1 MEIDSLRTG
10 RSQVTCD
17 LPSYTWPADGW
28 LFYPGV
34 SVALALTRG
43 MVGQDNLVIRYSL
56 LEIVRS
62 SAEWWS
68 APEVARVYDYCS

>member
-17 LPSYTWPADGW
+17 LPSYMWPADGW
-28 LFYPGV
+28 LFHPGV
-34 SVALALTRG
+34 SVALDLARG
-43 MVGQDNLVIRYSL
+43 AAGQDNLVIRNSL

-62 SAEWWS
+62 GAECWS